1 MCVCVCVCVLKV
13 PLLPLEVPLKQQL
26 FRRPTDSVL
35 RLSQASLLFVDSA
48 QYLFYTVALDT
59 RDEAA
64 ACSFILSARLSHPL
78 ATVEVLVRDVQVWLK
93 KKKKMHATVH
103 VRDLLHL

>member
-1 MCVCVCVCVLKV
+1 
-13 PLLPLEVPLKQQL
+13 
-26 FRRPTDSVL
+26 VL